1 MQNIDK
7 NLAKV
12 RRQIDHSASQYGRD
26 TGTISL
32 LAVSKKKPA
41 SDLRSAYECGQHDFG
56 ENYLQEAQDKMLE
69 LADLDIVWH
78 FIGPVQS
85 NKTRALAESFDWV
98 HCVDRQK
105 IAQRLSDQ
113 RPDSMPPLNVC
124 IQVNIDLEK
133 SKSGVAPGD
142 IISLAEQIHKLPQIR
157 LRGLMAIPAQT
168 PDFEFQR
175 RPFAKLKQALG
186 DLQQRGMDCDTLSMG
201 MSYDMQA
208 AIAEGSTLVRIGT
221 AIFGERV

>member
-1 MQNIDK
+1 
-7 NLAKV
+7 
-12 RRQIDHSASQYGRD
+12 
-26 TGTISL
+26 
-32 LAVSKKKPA
+32 
-41 SDLRSAYECGQHDFG
+41 
-56 ENYLQEAQDKMLE
+56 MLE

-168 PDFEFQR
+168 PDFELQR

-186 DLQQRGMDCDTLSMG
+186 DRQQRCMDCYTLSMG

-208 AIAEGSTLVRIGT
+208 AIS
-221 AIFGERV
+221 